1 VRRHPQT
8 QRPNY
13 LAGAG
18 ALVWL
23 LIIGVPLFALLS
35 TAIQPQSSYAQNGPL
50 SWPAH
55 LTFANVS
62 AVIHSGFLGYI
73 WNTILVSAATV
84 ALVLALSIPVS
95 YAVVRGNG
103 WLTRGVFRIF
113 LLGLAIPAQAVIIPL
128 FLIINQLG
136 LYDTLWGVILPTAA
150 FSLPVSVLVISGGMR
165 EISGELYE
173 AMALD
178 GATPRKVLIDMVIPL
193 SRSSISTAGVF
204 AALQAWNGFLFPLI
218 MTQSDSTKVATLG
231 LYNFVSTY
239 SADIPALL
247 AAVLMSAVPILVVYL
262 FARRALVAGLMG
274 AGGK

>member
-1 VRRHPQT
+1 MK

-13 LAGAG
+13 FAGLATFI
-18 ALVWL
+18 WL
-23 LIIGVPLFALLS
+23 LIIGVPLYALIN
-35 TAIQPQSSYAQNGPL
+35 TAIGPQDAYSQNGPL
-50 SWPAH
+50 TLPTHFTLS
-55 LTFANVS
+55 NVTT
-62 AVIHSGFLGYI
+62 VIQSGFLGYI
-73 WNTILVSAATV
+73 WNTILVSTATV
-84 ALVLALSIPVS
+84 VLVLAFSIPIS
-95 YAVVRGNG
+95 FAVVRGSG
-103 WLTRGVFRIF
+103 WITRGVFRVF

-150 FSLPVSVLVISGGMR
+150 FSMPVSVLVISGGMR
-165 EISGELYE
+165 EISSELYE

-178 GATPRKVLIDMVIPL
+178 GARPARVLTTMVIPL

-218 MTQSDSTKVATLG
+218 MTQSNSTKVATLG

-239 SADIPALL
+239 SANIPALL

>member
-1 VRRHPQT
+1 VR

-13 LAGAG
+13 LAGLA
-18 ALVWL
+18 AFAWL
-23 LIIGVPLFALLS
+23 LIIGVPLAALINS
-35 TAIQPQSSYAQNGPL
+35 AIQPQSSYNAGGPL
-50 SWPAH
+50 SASAH
-55 LTFANVS
+55 LTFSNFT
-62 AVIHSGFLGYI
+62 AVVRSGFLGYI
-73 WNTILVSAATV
+73 WNTILVSTATV
-84 ALVLALSIPVS
+84 ALVLVFSVPIS
-95 YAVVRGNG
+95 FAVVRGNG
-103 WLTRGVFRIF
+103 WITRGVFRIF

-128 FLIINQLG
+128 FLIVNQLG

-150 FSLPVSVLVISGGMR
+150 FSMPVSVLVISGGMR
-165 EISGELYE
+165 EISGEIYE

-178 GATPRKVLIDMVIPL
+178 GATPRKVLTDMVIPL
-193 SRSSISTAGVF
+193 SRSSIATAGVF

-218 MTQSDSTKVATLG
+218 MTQSDSTKLATLG

-239 SADIPALL
+239 SADVPALL